1 MIRFLLLLSVSLVG
15 VGAIAQSTVLK
26 KIIQEQ
32 KDAQSQYWDEHGYY
46 HDGGKDIRDSIP
58 YPKSFSAYYIYPSI
72 LRAVNYSRMEMW
84 DDLSLGLEEAV
95 YFNGADFTAEEQLV
109 IFNRL
114 GKELRE
120 NDFETWIEMSGANM
134 AALHV
139 RSDGDEISNFLII
152 GLVDGVFQGLDFRGK
167 MTPEQLMEL
176 RNIDLD
182 TVQEDLLG
190 NMNSLLNL

>member
-1 MIRFLLLLSVSLVG
+1 
-15 VGAIAQSTVLK
+15 
-26 KIIQEQ
+26 
-32 KDAQSQYWDEHGYY
+32 
-46 HDGGKDIRDSIP
+46 
-58 YPKSFSAYYIYPSI
+58 
-72 LRAVNYSRMEMW
+72 
-84 DDLSLGLEEAV
+84 
-95 YFNGADFTAEEQLV
+95 
-109 IFNRL
+109 
-114 GKELRE
+114 
-120 NDFETWIEMSGANM
+120 MSGANM